1 MPFKSNKYGAKKT
14 VINGIKF
21 DSKAEAEY
29 YECLQ
34 RELRLGLIDSIEVQP
49 KVYLTEARIL
59 YKSDFLV
66 TENGKKYYVDIK
78 GMQTP
83 VFRLKLKL
91 WKFYGAGELR
101 LIKKSGKKFIEIE
114 RVISRSA

>member
-1 MPFKSNKYGAKKT
+1 MKYKAIRT
-14 VINGIKF
+14 EIDGIKF

-29 YECLQ
+29 YLYLLQ
-34 RELRLGLIDSIEVQP
+34 EKRLGLIDKIEVHP
-49 KVYLTEARIL
+49 KIYLTDARIL
-59 YKSDFLV
+59 YISDFLI
-66 TENGKKYYVDIK
+66 TEGDKKYYIDIK

-101 LIKKSGKKFIEIE
+101 LIKKSGNRFIEIGRE
-114 RVISRSA
+114 ISKPS

>member
-14 VINGIKF
+14 VIDGIKF
-21 DSKAEAEY
+21 ASKAESEY
-29 YECLQ
+29 YLYLLQ
-34 RELRLGLIDSIEVQP
+34 QKRLGIVDKIETQP

-59 YKSDFLV
+59 YVSDFLI

-101 LIKKSGKKFIEIE
+101 LIKKSGKKFIEIARE
-114 RVISRSA
+114 ISKPS